1 MHIPDWFVAREWVHK
16 WYDDIE
22 YCHDDDD
29 EDNFFKW
36 YDGYKK

>member
-1 MHIPDWFVAREWVHK
+1 MHVPDWFVAREWVHM

-22 YCHDDDD
+22 YCDDDD

-36 YDGYKK
+36 YDSYKK